1 MQEAIIK
8 KYMDDNMRMYTPRP
22 IPDDDPRNIS
32 RWTAPISPPHTKD
45 IAAAQSSRFASR

>member
-1 MQEAIIK
+1 MQKAIIK

-32 RWTAPISPPHTKD
+32 RWTAPIPPPHTKD